1 MAEGGARV
9 GAGAIRTMGILVF
22 SFVVETVAFAGD
34 LSSSSNMVVAV
45 AATSEATAEES
56 SEPVRRLPSGKTR
69 PSEPELAELE
79 RSDFL
84 PIKDRWR
91 IGYTGRWWDPY
102 NQNVLATTQ
111 FSASVPSSCSPASA
125 THCLKPGTYRRHRGS
140 VGR

>member
-1 MAEGGARV
+1 
-9 GAGAIRTMGILVF
+9 MGILVF

-102 NQNVLATTQ
+102 NQNVLKGDYPIFGQ
-111 FSASVPSSCSPASA
+111 
-125 THCLKPGTYRRHRGS
+125 R
-140 VGR
+140 